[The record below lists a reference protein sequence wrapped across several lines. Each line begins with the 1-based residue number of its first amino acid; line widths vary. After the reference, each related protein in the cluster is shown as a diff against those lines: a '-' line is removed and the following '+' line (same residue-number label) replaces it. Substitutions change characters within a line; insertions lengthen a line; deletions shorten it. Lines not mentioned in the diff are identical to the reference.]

1 MGSEKQRE
9 EWREVKN
16 RDYEVSSLG
25 QVRRKSSGRTIKPQ
39 ENAYG
44 YLMVGIYEDKAT
56 CKRKYIHRLVAE
68 AFLDGYFDGA
78 VVDHIDGNT
87 KNNRPENLRWVTQKQ
102 NIWDSYKRGKQ
113 RREPRPVKQILNGK
127 IIAEYP
133 SVTEAFEQTRIRHIS
148 ETACGKRRTAGG
160 YQWEY

>member
-1 MGSEKQRE
+1 MGLDNQRE

-25 QVRRKSSGRTIKPQ
+25 RVRRKSSGRIIKPQ
-39 ENAYG
+39 ENVYG
-44 YLMVGIYEDKAT
+44 YLMVGIYKDKTT
-56 CKRKYIHRLVAE
+56 CKRKYVHRLVAD

-78 VVDHIDGNT
+78 VIDHIDGDT
-87 KNNRPENLRWVTQKQ
+87 KNNRPDNLRWVTQKQ

-113 RREPRPVKQILNGK
+113 RRQPRPVKQVLDGK
-127 IIAEYP
+127 VIAKYL
-133 SVTEAFEQTRIRHIS
+133 SVAEAFKQTKIRHIS
-148 ETACGKRRTAGG
+148 EAACGKRRTAGG